1 MRLARDVGAPHR
13 LFETGLYGVDCKV
26 GGADFG
32 PRRGLFLPA
41 FPFFTSQFDRVAQR
55 VKP

>member
-1 MRLARDVGAPHR
+1 MRLATGVGAPHR
-13 LFETGLYGVDCKV
+13 LFETGLYGVDCQV

-41 FPFFTSQFDRVAQR
+41 FPFFPAI
-55 VKP
+55 